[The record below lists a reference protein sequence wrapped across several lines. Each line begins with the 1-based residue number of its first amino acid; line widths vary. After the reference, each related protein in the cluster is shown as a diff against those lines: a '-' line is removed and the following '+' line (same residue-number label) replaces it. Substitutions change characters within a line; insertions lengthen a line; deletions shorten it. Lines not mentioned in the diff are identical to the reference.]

1 MKLTKETL
9 KQIIKEEL
17 EAVMSEALGGKQGLI
32 KLIMDVNAD
41 ETSKQE
47 AIGLIN
53 QLVADDEG
61 NKYAED
67 LAQELSQSVPEEWL
81 SSWINYAQ
89 SRRHGSHRFV
99 LISQKKRTIKE
110 EKPDAQTLLSSKE
123 NKNGLKEELTE
134 KLAGID
140 CKDKIKETLDSR
152 KDDIKK
158 ALYLDERQ
166 RGGN

>member
-32 KLIMDVNAD
+32 KYIMDVNAD

-47 AIGLIN
+47 AIELIN
-53 QLVADDEG
+53 QLIADDDEG

-89 SRRHGSHRFV
+89 REVEDMAPQIRSDKPKRKRSRRR
-99 LISQKKRTIKE
+99 RRAAN
-110 EKPDAQTLLSSKE
+110 P
-123 NKNGLKEELTE
+123 
-134 KLAGID
+134 
-140 CKDKIKETLDSR
+140 
-152 KDDIKK
+152 
-158 ALYLDERQ
+158 ALFE
-166 RGGN
+166 GK